1 MSTPIDVYKHA
12 KLKSIRM
19 LKMQGQLEDYLI
31 ILVANALFCG
41 IGIGIGYWLW
51 N

>member
-1 MSTPIDVYKHA
+1 VSTPADVYKHA
-12 KLKSIRM
+12 KIKSIRM

-31 ILVANALFCG
+31 ILVASVLSCC
-41 IGIGIGYWLW
+41 IGIGIGFWLW